1 MSLVSDLDGDTLLP
15 VVVLTEGED
24 ALTVVPLSP
33 TVELASEWDLRL
45 PETLLGYP
53 VIAQVWNHG
62 TVLPEQA
69 IECVATVPIP
79 DLDALQRLV
88 RAASASAN
96 PPEGLRVG
104 PPVVDDQDPRL
115 LFQDAQAE
123 LAHSFWEP
131 TLALAGA
138 ATLGQLVHHRREELQ
153 IPAGDI
159 ERLSQPHGWL
169 TGLENDTLD
178 LLRALPSS
186 ALAATMRVLRITASQ
201 RLARILKWTIEA
213 RRPTAGTALAR
224 NASDRQ
230 TQPGVDVDEYIQ
242 DFLRDLQGD
251 EP

>member
-96 PPEGLRVG
+96 PPEGLHVG
-104 PPVVDDQDPRL
+104 
-115 LFQDAQAE
+115 
-123 LAHSFWEP
+123 
-131 TLALAGA
+131 
-138 ATLGQLVHHRREELQ
+138 ATRR
-153 IPAGDI
+153 
-159 ERLSQPHGWL
+159 
-169 TGLENDTLD
+169 
-178 LLRALPSS
+178 
-186 ALAATMRVLRITASQ
+186 
-201 RLARILKWTIEA
+201 
-213 RRPTAGTALAR
+213 
-224 NASDRQ
+224 
-230 TQPGVDVDEYIQ
+230 
-242 DFLRDLQGD
+242 
-251 EP
+251 